1 VSAEAQQT
9 TPSAGRRLVIV
20 GAGGFAREVLALAEE
35 IARAGAEAWRVEAFL
50 GREGDPLGGELDGVP
65 VLGAP
70 VRASSGRGRPA
81 GVAGIGDGAARRRE
95 VEARADQVS
104 SWATLIHPGITYDP
118 ARVHI
123 GEGCLILGGT
133 GFSTDLTL
141 GRFVVL
147 HLHCT
152 VTHDC
157 VLGDWVSLMP
167 GCHVSGGVMLGEGAF
182 LGVGAIIL
190 QGRKVGAW
198 AKVGAGAVVTE
209 DVPAGAT
216 VVGVPARDP
225 RR

>member
-1 VSAEAQQT
+1 
-9 TPSAGRRLVIV
+9 
-20 GAGGFAREVLALAEE
+20 
-35 IARAGAEAWRVEAFL
+35 
-50 GREGDPLGGELDGVP
+50 
-65 VLGAP
+65 LGAP
-70 VRASSGRGRPA
+70 GRASSARGRPA
-81 GVAGIGDGAARRRE
+81 GVAAIGDGAARRRE

-157 VLGDWVSLMP
+157 VLEDWVSLMP
-167 GCHVSGGVMLGEGAF
+167 GCHVSGGVTLGEGAF